1 MFLTVI
7 LSVPIVLLFCVLLY
21 KCLLAFGVSPKF
33 AKQFIL
39 PEEDCAHKTRYS
51 NEWKI
56 FGFAFSIRALV
67 MIAAIFCIM
76 LGSDTKLSLGDCME
90 KLKLWDANHY
100 INLIDKGYNVYQ
112 ENGEH
117 LFLVFYPCYVW
128 LVRIVKQIIP
138 NTALAGA
145 IFSTLCFSWGC
156 CWVHKLA
163 FERYDNRV
171 ANDAV
176 LFLSIFPFSF
186 FFGTV
191 MTEGLFLLTT
201 AASSYYALKHKWLSF
216 GIWGA
221 FAALTRMT
229 GILVVVPAVIEFFK
243 STKPFSPPIKASIK
257 RSAKKAVIF
266 LPILFLPCLGMF
278 GYWLLNYYIDGNPFA
293 YLIHQQHW
301 YQGPMWFSDTLKY
314 IIHYL
319 CMQIQ
324 SSIGWAVWLPEL
336 ILFITFFAIII
347 FSLRSH
353 QNPSS
358 ILVYAFCY
366 LIANY
371 SLSWLLSGGRYL
383 SCGFVFFVLLAVLL
397 RNKPLGRI
405 YVVVIESLFLG
416 VFLFGYISG
425 AQIM

>member
-1 MFLTVI
+1 
-7 LSVPIVLLFCVLLY
+7 
-21 KCLLAFGVSPKF
+21 
-33 AKQFIL
+33 
-39 PEEDCAHKTRYS
+39 
-51 NEWKI
+51 
-56 FGFAFSIRALV
+56 
-67 MIAAIFCIM
+67 
-76 LGSDTKLSLGDCME
+76 
-90 KLKLWDANHY
+90 
-100 INLIDKGYNVYQ
+100 
-112 ENGEH
+112 
-117 LFLVFYPCYVW
+117 
-128 LVRIVKQIIP
+128 
-138 NTALAGA
+138 
-145 IFSTLCFSWGC
+145 
-156 CWVHKLA
+156 
-163 FERYDNRV
+163 
-171 ANDAV
+171 
-176 LFLSIFPFSF
+176 
-186 FFGTV
+186 

-201 AASSYYALKHKWLSF
+201 AASCYYALKHKWFSF

-301 YQGPMWFSDTLKY
+301 YQGPMWVSDTLKY

-347 FSLRSH
+347 FSLRSP

-371 SLSWLLSGGRYL
+371 SLSWLLSGGRDL
-383 SCGFVFFVLLAVLL
+383 SCGFIFFVLLAVLFK
-397 RNKPLGRI
+397 NKPLYRI
-405 YVVVIESLFLG
+405 YVIVIESLFLG